1 MPKWLKKYELLRRM
15 EFTLYALFGVENILF
30 FFFLL
35 DFNNYK
41 IDNSIIV
48 YFISM
53 VIGIIL
59 FYTGIKKIFR
69 FKAEIENIKISSI
82 LYLQCD
88 PERFIKQVEPAVT
101 YIGNGRLTWYSQ
113 TASELSLKTSLAT
126 AYMLNGDCE
135 KAIALFKDVY
145 LHSEYNKNSNG
156 MLYYLHNLIIA
167 YITNNDVKNAK
178 KYLFDYE
185 QALKDTNSSKNDLQ
199 FFIDSLAEMKYRLN
213 LICGNTAEAAEYYE
227 DLLNS
232 EPNMLITYRTT
243 IYWLLANIYRIEGR
257 EEQEI
262 DCLKKAD
269 ELGYNLFTAQKAR
282 QILKDKGI
290 TVKNMPIAPVELPKV
305 KYIKPL
311 LCIATACLPCIWFII
326 THF

>member
-1 MPKWLKKYELLRRM
+1 M
-15 EFTLYALFGVENILF
+15 
-30 FFFLL
+30 
-35 DFNNYK
+35 
-41 IDNSIIV
+41 
-48 YFISM
+48 
-53 VIGIIL
+53 
-59 FYTGIKKIFR
+59 
-69 FKAEIENIKISSI
+69 
-82 LYLQCD
+82 
-88 PERFIKQVEPAVT
+88 
-101 YIGNGRLTWYSQ
+101 
-113 TASELSLKTSLAT
+113 KTSLAT

-262 DCLKKAD
+262 DCLKKAA

-305 KYIKPL
+305 
-311 LCIATACLPCIWFII
+311 
-326 THF
+326 